1 MSKSEARSR
10 ELFEN
15 KMKLNIKILI
25 GFLAVVILGTAFFLA
40 FLQKDGAARAFVDRG
55 SYQVGENLE
64 VAVENGFN
72 RDICFSS
79 CYPYLMERQQENGS
93 WEEYDYPE
101 CLEANRAIDCVAAS
115 GKKKFRV
122 ALDDVAAGIH
132 RLKIAACVGCAANES
147 FKSQQVLYS
156 DIFQIK

>member
-10 ELFEN
+10 ELFED
-15 KMKLNIKILI
+15 KMKLSIKILI

-64 VAVENGFN
+64 VTVENGFN

-79 CYPYLMERQQENGS
+79 CYPYVMETKRENGQ
-93 WEEYDYPE
+93 WDEYDYPD
-101 CLEANRAIDCVAAS
+101 CLEAARAVDCVPPREF
-115 GKKKFRV
+115 KKFRIRLED
-122 ALDDVAAGIH
+122 AAAGVH